1 MEIFQM
7 VTTFGLWLLV
17 IPFCVGIIPAVAL
30 GEKRKAPSTVFL
42 TGWILMLALFQ
53 VCAVPCVLLRK
64 TLTDLDFMYTVML
77 GLLSMIGV
85 IIVAI
90 ELTRKNVTDCFAF
103 SNTKNS
109 SKEEWLTWSLFAV
122 LFVFQMVMAVIYMT
136 PDGDDAYYVTH
147 AVMADEF
154 DSMYVM
160 EPYTGVVGVLDQR
173 HVLAP
178 FPMFIALLARK
189 SGLHAAAV
197 AHTILPLVLIPLT
210 YLTFYK
216 LGKAFWKKEEKK
228 LSVYMV
234 LIAMVQMFGGSSV
247 YTNETFFLTRTWQG
261 KSLLANLILP
271 MALYILFMICKKTER
286 GKRIPKGSV
295 SGWYILLF
303 LVNMT
308 GALASSLGLLLLLIL
323 EGGFLLLI
331 ALRNRHPWV
340 VFAGVGSAL
349 PCFLFILLY
358 VLL

>member
-90 ELTRKNVTDCFAF
+90 ELTRKNVADCFAF
-103 SNTKNS
+103 PNTKNS

-210 YLTFYK
+210 YMTFYK

-234 LIAMVQMFGGSSV
+234 LIAMVQMF
-247 YTNETFFLTRTWQG
+247 
-261 KSLLANLILP
+261 
-271 MALYILFMICKKTER
+271 
-286 GKRIPKGSV
+286 
-295 SGWYILLF
+295 
-303 LVNMT
+303 
-308 GALASSLGLLLLLIL
+308 
-323 EGGFLLLI
+323 
-331 ALRNRHPWV
+331 
-340 VFAGVGSAL
+340 
-349 PCFLFILLY
+349 
-358 VLL
+358 